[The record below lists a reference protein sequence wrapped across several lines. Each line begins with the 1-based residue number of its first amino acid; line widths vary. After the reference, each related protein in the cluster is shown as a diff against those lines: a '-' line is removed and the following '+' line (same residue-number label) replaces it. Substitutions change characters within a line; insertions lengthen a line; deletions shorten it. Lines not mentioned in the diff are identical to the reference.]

1 MSFGKS
7 SGGGT
12 SYTTPELTPEQRRQI
27 AAQTEFFTGTIA
39 PTYNEAV
46 RGATD
51 IYNTGVGG
59 VTQAAQNLAGT
70 ASQAQQ
76 SLGETGESALRTGIT
91 GLQNLF
97 GRDYEQQQLAAAL
110 LPAQQQYMQNLAAQQ
125 VGFGGAGNLGSAR
138 SALAQT
144 ALAGQ
149 AQAQQQAAAAGVLR
163 DIAAQRAG
171 VGTTLAQL
179 GQGGIGQAL
188 GAAGQGVTAAM
199 TPQQLYNQYASVI
212 FGTPAASYNPD
223 FRGTQGSTVTTND
236 TRYNFGVGGGRGL
249 FSGTGL

>member
-1 MSFGKS
+1 MSFGKN

-12 SYTTPELTPEQRRQI
+12 TYTTPELTPEQRQQI

-39 PTYNEAV
+39 PTYKQAV
-46 RGATD
+46 GGATD
-51 IYNTGVGG
+51 LYNLGAPG
-59 VTQAAQNLAGT
+59 VTRAAQNLAGT
-70 ASQAQQ
+70 AGQVQQ
-76 SLGETGESALRTGIT
+76 TVGETGESALRTGIT

-97 GRDYEQQQLAAAL
+97 GRDYEQQQLQAAL
-110 LPAQQQYMQNLAAQQ
+110 LPAQQQYMQNLANQQAQ
-125 VGFGGAGNLGSAR
+125 FGGAGQLGSSR

-149 AQAQQQAAAAGVLR
+149 TQAQQQAAAAGILR

-179 GQGGIGQAL
+179 GQGGLGQAL

-223 FRGTQGSTVTTND
+223 FRGTQGSTVNTNQ
-236 TRYNFGVGGGRGL
+236 TSYSMGIGGGRGL